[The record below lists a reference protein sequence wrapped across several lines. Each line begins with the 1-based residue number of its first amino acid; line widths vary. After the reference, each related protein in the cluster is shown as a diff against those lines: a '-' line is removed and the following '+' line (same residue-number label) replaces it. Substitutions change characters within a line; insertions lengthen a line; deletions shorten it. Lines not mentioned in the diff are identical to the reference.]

1 MNFIYLLCVCL
12 GFWKCNLR
20 SAEVFLMITSFTYY
34 NLTVGAWNYF
44 GYFDSWRHSSV
55 GRKWRWTSQ
64 KRQLPQTPPTSRA
77 NRRQISQVSS
87 CIEIAPLHMC
97 TDERRW
103 CACERTGRDFCLICF
118 FFKVSQQCYTIL
130 FHRYMEKPRYY
141 NLLSHE
147 WATKYHKTHSKGKC
161 ETNRIND

>member
-1 MNFIYLLCVCL
+1 MRGTILDTLTPDDIRVLVENEDEHHRRGNFHRLLPHPGPIGDKYLRSVAASKSLLCTCVQM
-12 GFWKCNLR
+12 
-20 SAEVFLMITSFTYY
+20 SVA
-34 NLTVGAWNYF
+34 GAHVKEPDVIF
-44 GYFDSWRHSSV
+44 ALSV
-55 GRKWRWTSQ
+55 
-64 KRQLPQTPPTSRA
+64 
-77 NRRQISQVSS
+77 
-87 CIEIAPLHMC
+87 
-97 TDERRW
+97 
-103 CACERTGRDFCLICF
+103 F